1 MDFRTSDAL
10 VDGDLSSTLFSADI
24 SRQEANIGGHWS
36 RPDMATIAYRRG
48 IYTPSWEASLYSFE
62 VKCYSTVNQAAVYE
76 AVAHTRF
83 VHYSY
88 LLWQEEDM
96 PSAERWQIVD
106 LCREFGVGAIT
117 TTIPSDINTYRLR
130 AKPKRNQ
137 ITVSEIDNFMR
148 ERFPSVDKVR
158 IKEWL
163 SKRGWKQLEEGQETI

>member
-1 MDFRTSDAL
+1 
-10 VDGDLSSTLFSADI
+10 
-24 SRQEANIGGHWS
+24 
-36 RPDMATIAYRRG
+36 MATIAYRRG